1 MNKVENKKNYIQLF
15 NVYKHNI
22 PVIYSSLEGQY
33 DGELY
38 VDSVNNPQ
46 MAVLFTP
53 FAFHFVAGDTV
64 VENAVD
70 LLDELIFKQYIVKL
84 EQKEAIV
91 FTPNEQWD
99 RVLGEVFCKHNG
111 LKDLRKTF
119 HLNKHK
125 FLEEAGSV
133 NLQDVKYELFYE
145 KEGGA
150 KTSYPVC
157 RVFKEERCIGYCS
170 GFMLGKGHAEIDV
183 FVEENYRGR
192 GYARVA
198 STILIK
204 ELLGKNIEPDWC
216 TWAYRTESQKLAIS
230 LGFELFE
237 EVPAHIWVEAECGK
251 L

>member
-1 MNKVENKKNYIQLF
+1 MNKVENKEKYLQLF
-15 NVYKHNI
+15 SIYKHNI
-22 PVIYSSLEGQY
+22 PAIYSSLEGQY

-38 VDSVNNPQ
+38 VDSENNPQ
-46 MAVLFTP
+46 IAVLFTP
-53 FAFHFVAGDTV
+53 FAFHFVAGDTAV
-64 VENAVD
+64 KNAVD
-70 LLDELIFKQYIVKL
+70 LLDELIFKQYIVNL
-84 EQKEAIV
+84 EQKEAVV
-91 FTPNEQWD
+91 FSPNERWD

-119 HLNKHK
+119 LLNKHK
-125 FLEEAGSV
+125 FLRQADSII
-133 NLQDVKYELFYE
+133 LQDVKYELFYE

-150 KTSYPVC
+150 KSLYPVC
-157 RVFKEERCIGYCS
+157 RVFKDEKCIGYCS

-192 GYARVA
+192 GYAKRA
-198 STILIK
+198 STMLIK
-204 ELLGKNIEPDWC
+204 ELLDKNIEPDWC
-216 TWAYRTESQKLAIS
+216 TWAYRTESQKLAYS